1 MPKIVDN
8 KISLDQ
14 TIRIFDSFYAVTLT
28 VPSDKFDI
36 VYGYFTSVC
45 DTKNIAANFTAF
57 LFRVAQ
63 EAQLDVLEL
72 LAQIQGTNNKL
83 QMNRILIYY
92 LNSLKSKASLYG
104 IASTRIPNFPIS
116 RNIVL

>member
-1 MPKIVDN
+1 MPKILDN
-8 KISLDQ
+8 RVSLDQ
-14 TIRIFDSFYAVTLT
+14 TIRIFDSFYAVSLT

-57 LFRVAQ
+57 LFRIAQ
-63 EAQLDVLEL
+63 EAQIDVLEL
-72 LAQIQGTNNKL
+72 LTQIQGAENKL

-92 LNSLKSKASLYG
+92 MNSLKSKASLYG
-104 IASTRIPNFPIS
+104 IAGLRIPNLPVA
-116 RNIVL
+116 RNIVF